1 VTAPEQD
8 TQPGHRPCGRCGT
21 WPEPFYVLEGDNGR
35 GRTVSFGH
43 FASRGDAV
51 ARLVPAQLEFHDLYR
66 WKVLRMT
73 PATITETV
81 DEFETPRD
89 GES

>member
-1 VTAPEQD
+1 
-8 TQPGHRPCGRCGT
+8 
-21 WPEPFYVLEGDNGR
+21 
-35 GRTVSFGH
+35 VSFGH
-43 FASRGDAV
+43 FASQGDA
-51 ARLVPAQLEFHDLYR
+51 AERLVPAQLDFPDLYR